1 MNAMLIF
8 FTFLSVLVLLFFTPV
23 WFADSVET
31 LNNSRSFLRY
41 VPIVNECRAEILYWG
56 FGPMTLS
63 WILLFVMAAA
73 KMLTWW
79 YMYGTTIATVCH
91 YGLWVAIAFWYI
103 AKCINVFRLL
113 RDMNLTGMVA
123 NIIYAIIYP
132 VGFYM
137 LNATCRTYKAI
148 NSNG

>member
-31 LNNSRSFLRY
+31 LNNTKSFMRFI
-41 VPIVNECRAEILYWG
+41 PIVNECRAEILYWG

-63 WILLFVMAAA
+63 WILLFVMTAA
-73 KMLTWW
+73 KLLTWW
-79 YMYGTTIATVCH
+79 YMFGSTIATICH

-103 AKCINVFRLL
+103 AKCINVFKLL
-113 RDMNLTGMVA
+113 RDMNLTSTAA
-123 NIIYAIIYP
+123 NVFYAIVYP
-132 VGFYM
+132 IGFYI
-137 LNATCRTYKAI
+137 LSATCKTYKAI